1 MSDSGPASTPP
12 PTTPPPDGSPVS
24 GAPAPAASGPAPAE
38 GRRSRSSL
46 GRLIATAGVP
56 LGAVVLAFLLGSILI
71 WISSFVTKR
80 AFDPLLP
87 LTAYGAM
94 LEGAGLTGNIN
105 GLVNTLVQAGPLIL
119 GGLAVGV
126 GFKAGLFNIGAQG
139 QFLMGAVAGA
149 GTGAAVA
156 SWPVP
161 AAITAAVLAGAIVGG
176 LWGFIPGALKAWTG
190 AHEVVT
196 TIMLNTIAATFIGY
210 LVSGPLLA
218 TGFSFDR
225 TGDIG
230 NAALPI
236 IFGRN
241 LHLGVVIAFLAVPVI
256 WWLLW
261 RSTLGFEIRTVGA
274 NPSAARYAGMRP
286 ARITIFT
293 MSLCGLLAG
302 LAGAI
307 EIVGITH
314 FMNASYGTSVGFD
327 SIAVALLGR
336 AHPLGIT
343 LAALLFGAMRAGAG
357 LMQIQTQIPVEI
369 VDILQAIVL
378 LFVAADVIVRRVFRI
393 RAAGPAV
400 QELQTVTRSY
410 GEQVAR

>member
-1 MSDSGPASTPP
+1 M
-12 PTTPPPDGSPVS
+12 
-24 GAPAPAASGPAPAE
+24 
-38 GRRSRSSL
+38 
-46 GRLIATAGVP
+46 IAIAGVP
-56 LGAVVLAFLLGSILI
+56 LGAVILAFLVGSVLI
-71 WISSFVTKR
+71 WISSLVTKKT
-80 AFDPLLP
+80 FDLGLP
-87 LTAYGAM
+87 VTAYGAM

-105 GLVNTLVQAGPLIL
+105 GLINTLVQAGPLIL

-126 GFKAGLFNIGAQG
+126 GFKAGLFNIGAHG

-156 SWPVP
+156 SWPAP
-161 AAITAAVLAGAIVGG
+161 LAITAAILAGALVGG

-196 TIMLNTIAATFIGY
+196 TIMLNTIASTFIGY

-218 TGFSFDR
+218 PGFSFDR

-241 LHLGVVIAFLAVPVI
+241 LHFGVIIAFVAVPLI

-307 EIVGITH
+307 EITGITH
-314 FMNASYGTSVGFD
+314 FMNASYDTDVGFD
-327 SIAVALLGR
+327 SITVALLGR

-357 LMQIQTQIPVEI
+357 LMQIQTQIPREI
-369 VDILQAIVL
+369 VDILQAVVL
-378 LFVAADVIVRRVFRI
+378 LFIAADVIVRRVLRI

-410 GEQVAR
+410 GEQAAR

>member
-1 MSDSGPASTPP
+1 MS
-12 PTTPPPDGSPVS
+12 GSQPSVS
-24 GAPAPAASGPAPAE
+24 APPAAPEPV
-38 GRRSRSSL
+38 RNPRSSARSL
-46 GRLIATAGVP
+46 ARRVIATAGVP
-56 LGAVVLAFLLGSILI
+56 LGAVILAFLVGSVLI
-71 WISSFVTKR
+71 WISSLVTKKT
-80 AFDPLLP
+80 FDLGLP
-87 LTAYGAM
+87 VTAYGAM

-156 SWPVP
+156 SWPAP

-218 TGFSFDR
+218 PGFSFDR

-236 IFGRN
+236 LFGRN
-241 LHLGVVIAFLAVPVI
+241 LHLGVIIAFVAVPII

-307 EIVGITH
+307 EITGITH

-327 SIAVALLGR
+327 SITVALLGR
-336 AHPLGIT
+336 AHPLGIA

-369 VDILQAIVL
+369 VDILQAVVL
-378 LFVAADVIVRRVFRI
+378 LFIAADVIVRRVLRI